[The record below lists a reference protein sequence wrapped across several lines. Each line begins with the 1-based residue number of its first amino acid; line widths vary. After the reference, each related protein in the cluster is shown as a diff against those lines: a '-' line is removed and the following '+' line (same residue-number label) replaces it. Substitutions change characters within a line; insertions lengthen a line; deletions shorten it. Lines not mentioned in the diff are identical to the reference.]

1 MHPLDLM
8 LLRTWTIC
16 PAYVLTHGTATMT
29 QHLYRLVQ
37 KSKAVLGWLMLC
49 TYWGCFMLVTL
60 FLTRTFFDTLFFL
73 IFGWEFKMQSNKNKS
88 KKRKCCFWKKTT
100 KWPCSGW

>member
-37 KSKAVLGWLMLC
+37 KSKAVAVFWWLILC

-60 FLTRTFFDTLFFL
+60 FLTYD
-73 IFGWEFKMQSNKNKS
+73 IF
-88 KKRKCCFWKKTT
+88 
-100 KWPCSGW
+100 

>member
-1 MHPLDLM
+1 MDGAVHPLDLM

-37 KSKAVLGWLMLC
+37 KSKAVLGWLIQC
-49 TYWGCFMLVTL
+49 TLGL
-60 FLTRTFFDTLFFL
+60 FYVGDTVFDTVFDTY
-73 IFGWEFKMQSNKNKS
+73 IF
-88 KKRKCCFWKKTT
+88 
-100 KWPCSGW
+100 